1 MHTSGMSLT
10 VDQIVEEARQW
21 PDDVVA
27 ELIDRLMLAK
37 HGVDNPELS
46 PAWREEIRR
55 RLEDIRS
62 GREPGI
68 PGEEVMARARK
79 IVGR

>member
-1 MHTSGMSLT
+1 MFPSMTI
-10 VDQIVEEARQW
+10 DQIVEETRLW

-27 ELIDRLMLAK
+27 ELVDRIMLAK
-37 HGVDNPELS
+37 HGVSDPELS
-46 PAWREEIRR
+46 PAWRAEIRR
-55 RLEDIRS
+55 RVEDIRS